1 KMMHCNMAGDR
12 SYVGRPMKQ
21 RHAEDEKTP
30 VATGQQASLT
40 YVVSQNDF
48 LHAVRCKELVIN

>member
-1 KMMHCNMAGDR
+1 
-12 SYVGRPMKQ
+12 MKQ
-21 RHAEDEKTP
+21 LHMADEKTP